1 MRKFKSTIG
10 KKPQKKS
17 TSKKSASSTSGRLP
31 SRSEFIICN
40 HVAKKFNEH
49 YKSISVSQERGSVL
63 LVTAWYQAEENNKKL
78 EIRVKK
84 HSDHWSIKS
93 EVGEDDTKLALEPT
107 CLNQAMFA
115 LRRVLKK
122 DPRVVK

>member
-1 MRKFKSTIG
+1 MRKFKSIIG

-17 TSKKSASSTSGRLP
+17 ASKKSASSKGRLP
-31 SRSEFIICN
+31 SHSEFVICRY
-40 HVAKKFNEH
+40 VAKKFNEH

-63 LVTAWYQAEENNKKL
+63 LITAWYQGEDNNEKF

-84 HSDHWSIKS
+84 HKDHWSVKS
-93 EVGEDDTKLALEPT
+93 KVGEDDTKLAVEPT

-115 LRRVLKK
+115 LRRVLEK
-122 DPRVVK
+122 DPKMAK